1 MLLQLPL
8 IPDNMMKRGKKKA
21 KIIDYDLDAEVAEVS
36 PIPRVDIIYEDTKAI
51 TRAEPEFRWGQLYHM
66 MVEKRVREAG
76 LEDLSLYNNIL
87 RSGITKVATR
97 PKFFPYAEVIGW
109 IL

>member
-1 MLLQLPL
+1 MQLPL

-21 KIIDYDLDAEVAEVS
+21 KIVDYDSDAEVAEVS

-51 TRAEPEFRWGQLYHM
+51 TRAEPEFRWGHLYHM
-66 MVEKRVREAG
+66 MVENRVPEIG
-76 LEDLSLYNNIL
+76 LEDLDLYDNIL
-87 RSGITKVATR
+87 RYRITKVTTR
-97 PKFFPYAEVIGW
+97 PEIFPYAEVIGW